1 MTSTPYATFNKSG
14 TMGLTR
20 AEKVPYGPAI
30 VETECAIYFYGYEL
44 QLPLARLQNWYP
56 SAFRD
61 PDYPGT
67 RFLTM
72 EHYIMYRK
80 ALCMCDTK
88 TAHKI
93 AEEAATPVEAHAL
106 GRQVQN
112 FDTAKWRA
120 IVEEVAE
127 RGTWLKYQQ
136 VAECR
141 EALLGTGEKVLA
153 ESNPTDRIWAIGF
166 AGSEGEGKENEWGD
180 NLAGK
185 ALMKVRERLRKE
197 AM

>member
-1 MTSTPYATFNKSG
+1 MRMTTETIYGSFSPSG
-14 TMGLTR
+14 KMGLTP
-20 AEKVPYGPAI
+20 AEKIPYGPAI
-30 VETECAIYFYGYEL
+30 VETDTTIYFYGYEL

-61 PDYPGT
+61 PQCPGI

-80 ALCMCDTK
+80 ALCMNDNE
-88 TAHKI
+88 TARKI

-106 GRQVQN
+106 GRQVKG
-112 FDTAKWRA
+112 FDSAKC
-120 IVEEVAE
+120 
-127 RGTWLKYQQ
+127 QQ

-141 EALLGTGEKVLA
+141 EALLSTGDKVLA
-153 ESNPTDRIWAIGF
+153 ESNPADRAWGIGF
-166 AGSEGEGKENEWGD
+166 AGSEGEGREDEWGG

-185 ALMKVRERLRKE
+185 ALMTVRELLRKE
-197 AM
+197 GK